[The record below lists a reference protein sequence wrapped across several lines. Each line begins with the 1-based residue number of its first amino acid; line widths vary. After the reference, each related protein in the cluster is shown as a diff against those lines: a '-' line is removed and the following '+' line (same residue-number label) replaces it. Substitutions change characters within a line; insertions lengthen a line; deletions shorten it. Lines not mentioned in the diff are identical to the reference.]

1 MNAQAQ
7 RYHDTGLEFLA
18 GARAHLAEDD
28 LRQASEKAWGAAA
41 QMVKAAA
48 EERGWSHNS
57 HHELYAV
64 INRLAGDI
72 GDPQLRD
79 LFATAGSL
87 HANFYEGWMPREMVE
102 SSLGRVAEFVEKL
115 DGQSD

>member
-1 MNAQAQ
+1 M
-7 RYHDTGLEFLA
+7 
-18 GARAHLAEDD
+18 
-28 LRQASEKAWGAAA
+28 
-41 QMVKAAA
+41 
-48 EERGWSHNS
+48 
-57 HHELYAV
+57 

-102 SSLGRVAEFVEKL
+102 SSLGRVAEFVAKL
-115 DGQSD
+115 DGQND